1 MKEFKL
7 GFLKYFYEISKI
19 PRKSGNEEKI
29 AKYLIEFAKLIIRY
43 EEEFCERDFTYNNLT
58 PLGKKTNF
66 LLEKECYNQNIENI
80 RLHLG
85 GKV

>member
-1 MKEFKL
+1 MPPWDVGYGDF
-7 GFLKYFYEISKI
+7 IV
-19 PRKSGNEEKI
+19 PR
-29 AKYLIEFAKLIIRY
+29 AKTYVYLIEFAKLIIRY